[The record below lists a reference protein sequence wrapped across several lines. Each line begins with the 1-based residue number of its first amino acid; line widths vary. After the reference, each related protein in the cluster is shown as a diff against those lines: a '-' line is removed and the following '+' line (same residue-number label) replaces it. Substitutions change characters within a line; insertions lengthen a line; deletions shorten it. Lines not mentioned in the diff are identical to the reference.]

1 MPRFYLRY
9 PEAMSR
15 RLAMGALLLALGALP
30 LAAQDKP
37 PEPKSGWPK
46 SLADGLPKEL
56 PGYQAA
62 PTDPLPDT
70 DENEMGVFTQV
81 ARFFQR
87 IESATVT
94 RQFQLVVQDYGKD
107 KNLEPEIR
115 KAMAEASGHPN
126 VEVKDAAIAGL
137 KAFAV
142 TDRSSGNPTTLV
154 TVVVLPY
161 RLVLA
166 QGANVDRDTAI
177 KLLSRVDF
185 AKVAAAK

>member
-1 MPRFYLRY
+1 MRRF
-9 PEAMSR
+9 AAVV
-15 RLAMGALLLALGALP
+15 LAGLFALALGAQEKPAPEKKAAWP
-30 LAAQDKP
+30 L
-37 PEPKSGWPK
+37 

-87 IESATVT
+87 IENATTT

-107 KNLEPEIR
+107 KNLEAALR
-115 KAMAEASGHPN
+115 QAMAEAATHPG
-126 VEVKDAAIAGL
+126 VETRDVVIAGL

-142 TDRSSGNPTTLV
+142 TDRSSGQPTTLI
-154 TVVVLPY
+154 TVLVLPS

-166 QGANVDRDTAI
+166 QGGNVDRDAAI
-177 KLLSRVDF
+177 KLLSHVDF
-185 AKVAAAK
+185 SRVAAAK

>member
-1 MPRFYLRY
+1 MGYSFLR
-9 PEAMSR
+9 MR
-15 RLAMGALLLALGALP
+15 KLLAGVF
-30 LAAQDKP
+30 LAAAALVVLGQETP
-37 PEPKSGWPK
+37 PAKSGWPK

-56 PGYQAA
+56 PGYTPA

-87 IESATVT
+87 IESPTVT

-107 KNLEPEIR
+107 KDLEAQIR
-115 KAMAEASGHPN
+115 KAMSEASNHPG
-126 VEVKDAAIAGL
+126 VEVREAMLAGR

-154 TVVVLPY
+154 TVIVLPS

-166 QGANVDRDTAI
+166 QGANVDRDAAI
-177 KLLSRVDF
+177 KLLGYVDF

>member
-1 MPRFYLRY
+1 MRRF
-9 PEAMSR
+9 
-15 RLAMGALLLALGALP
+15 LAGALLAAVALT

-37 PEPKSGWPK
+37 EKKTSWPL
-46 SLADGLPKEL
+46 SLADGIPKEL

-70 DENEMGVFTQV
+70 DQNELGVFTQV

-94 RQFQLVVQDYGKD
+94 RQFQLVVQDYGKE

-115 KAMAEASGHPN
+115 KAFAEAGTHPN
-126 VEVKDAAIAGL
+126 VETKDVMIAGL
-137 KAFAV
+137 RAFAV
-142 TDRSSGNPTTLV
+142 TDRSSGNPTTLI
-154 TVVVLPY
+154 TVLVLPS

-166 QGANVDRDTAI
+166 QGANVDRDAAL

-185 AKVAAAK
+185 ARVAAAR